1 MQRKGS
7 SGALA
12 RDLAHHLALA
22 AACAALV
29 LAPAPAAAQKTPSAP
44 PTLPS
49 TTGGQY
55 EIVIRVCNNT
65 GDPARVALSYEPVG
79 AGRFYNEGWYRVAP
93 GACEELARTDN
104 GFIYGYAEVE
114 NQPSRSWSGDHGLC
128 VVYPGPYAFWSDDAA
143 TCASGQEL
151 RQFVV
156 MHTDEFGAYEW
167 SLDPGK

>member
-1 MQRKGS
+1 MLLKGLAR
-7 SGALA
+7 ALA
-12 RDLAHHLALA
+12 RVLAWDLALA

-29 LAPAPAAAQKTPSAP
+29 WAPPPAAAQKPS
-44 PTLPS
+44 
-49 TTGGQY
+49 GGQN

-65 GDPARVALSYEPVG
+65 SDPARVALSYEPVG
-79 AGRFYNEGWYRVAP
+79 AERFYNEGWYRVAP

-114 NQPSRSWSGDHGLC
+114 NQPNRSWSGDHGLC
-128 VVYPGPYAFWSDDAA
+128 VVYPGPYAFWSDDGA

-156 MHTDEFGAYEW
+156 MHTNEFGAYEW

>member
-1 MQRKGS
+1 MQLKRLVRAS
-7 SGALA
+7 AWALTQRLA
-12 RDLAHHLALA
+12 RNLPLGLFLA
-22 AACAALV
+22 AACGALV
-29 LAPAPAAAQKTPSAP
+29 LAPAPAAAQKP
-44 PTLPS
+44 P
-49 TTGGQY
+49 GQN

-79 AGRFYNEGWYRVAP
+79 ASRFYNEGWYRVAP

-104 GFIYGYAEVE
+104 GYIYGYAEVE
-114 NQPSRSWSGDHGLC
+114 NEPSRSWSGDHGLC
-128 VVYPGPYAFWSDDAA
+128 VIYPGPYAFWSDDST